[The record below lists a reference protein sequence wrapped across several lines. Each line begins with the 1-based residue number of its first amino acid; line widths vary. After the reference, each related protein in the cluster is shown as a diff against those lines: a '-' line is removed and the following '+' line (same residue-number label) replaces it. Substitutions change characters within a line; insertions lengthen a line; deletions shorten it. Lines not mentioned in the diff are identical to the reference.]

1 MGKLTV
7 RGIESAKPKTAAY
20 YLADG
25 DGLRLRIATDG
36 SKSWQVKYT
45 ANGKEKTATLARRYG
60 ARTDDG
66 HLSLEDARFE
76 ASAIRAKARQG
87 IDHQAELAQ
96 RLAAER
102 KRHEADQQRLT
113 VRQLFTEWSALDLV
127 RRKDR
132 GAETKRGLEKD
143 VLPKLGD
150 RHADTVRRA
159 DIMSVLD
166 TVKARGAARLANRLL
181 AELRQMFGFALV
193 REIVAADPTA
203 GIEKKHVGGQEVERE
218 RVLSEAEIRA
228 LPAKLGNANLMKT
241 TQHAIWVMLAT
252 LARIGELT
260 QARRADIDLAAG
272 TWVIPA
278 DHSKN
283 AKEHTIYLSDVSKAH
298 LGELLDL
305 SDDEVWLFPA
315 IRKDGPVSSKSITK
329 QVYDRQG
336 AANGTPLKHRSQ
348 HIDALTLP
356 GGRWTPHDL
365 RRTGATLMGE
375 LGVHG
380 DVIEKCLNHLEQN
393 KIKRTY
399 QRAVRQQEQA
409 DAWRLLGA
417 RLELLMDNP
426 LNVVTLRQ
434 EAAVSAAA

>member
-7 RGIESAKPKTAAY
+7 RGIESAKPKKAAY
-20 YLADG
+20 HLADG

-36 SKSWQVKYT
+36 SKAWQVKYT
-45 ANGKEKTATLARRYG
+45 ANGKETTVTLARRYG

-76 ASAIRAKARQG
+76 ATAIRAKARQG
-87 IDHQAELAQ
+87 IDHRTEEAQ

-102 KRHEADQQRLT
+102 KRHEAEQQRLT
-113 VRQLFTEWSALDLV
+113 VRQLFTEWSSLDLV
-127 RRKDR
+127 RRKDQ

-150 RHADTVRRA
+150 RHADTIRRA

-166 TVKARGAARLANRLL
+166 AVKARGAARLANRLL

-193 REIVAADPTA
+193 REIVAADPTS
-203 GIEKKHVGGQEVERE
+203 GIEKKHVGGQEQERE
-218 RVLSEAEIRA
+218 RVLSEAEIRS
-228 LPAKLGNANLMKT
+228 LPAKLADANLLKT
-241 TQHAIWVMLAT
+241 TQHAVWVMLAT

-260 QARRADIDLAAG
+260 QARRADIDLVAG
-272 TWVIPA
+272 TWIIPA
-278 DHSKN
+278 SHSKN
-283 AKEHTIYLSDVSKAH
+283 AKEHTIYLSEFAKTH
-298 LGELLDL
+298 LRALLELNY
-305 SDDEVWLFPA
+305 DEVWLFPA
-315 IRKDGPVSSKSITK
+315 ARKNGSVSSKSITK
-329 QVYDRQG
+329 QIYDRQG
-336 AANGTPLKHRSQ
+336 AASGTPLKHRSL
-348 HIDALTLP
+348 HIDALVLP

-409 DAWRLLGA
+409 DAWRVLGA
-417 RLELLMDNP
+417 RLELLVDNP
-426 LNVVTLRQ
+426 SNVVPLRP
-434 EAAVSAAA
+434 EANLCAA

>member
-7 RGIESAKPKTAAY
+7 RGIESAKPKKAAY
-20 YLADG
+20 HLADG
-25 DGLRLRIATDG
+25 DGLRLRVSTDG
-36 SKSWQVKYT
+36 TKSWQVKYT
-45 ANGKEKTATLARRYG
+45 ANGKETTVTLARRYG

-76 ASAIRAKARQG
+76 ATAIRAKARQG
-87 IDHQAELAQ
+87 IDHQVELAQ

-102 KRHEADQQRLT
+102 KRHEAEQQRLT
-113 VRQLFTEWSALDLV
+113 VRQLFAEWSALDLV
-127 RRKDR
+127 RRKDD

-150 RHADTVRRA
+150 RHADSIKRA

-166 TVKARGAARLANRLL
+166 TVKARGASRLANRLL
-181 AELRQMFGFALV
+181 AELRQMFSFALV
-193 REIVAADPTA
+193 REIVAVDPTT
-203 GIEKKHVGGQEVERE
+203 GIEKKHVGGQEEERE
-218 RVLSEAEIRA
+218 RVLSEAEIRG
-228 LPAKLGNANLMKT
+228 LLVKLAKANLLKT

-260 QARRADIDLAAG
+260 RARRADIDLAAG
-272 TWVIPA
+272 TWIIPA

-283 AKEHTIYLSDVSKAH
+283 AKEHTIYLSEFAKTHMRALLE
-298 LGELLDL
+298 LGG
-305 SDDEVWLFPA
+305 DEVWLFPA
-315 IRKDGPVSSKSITK
+315 ARHDGPVCSKSITK
-329 QVYDRQG
+329 QIYDRQG
-336 AANGTPLKHRSQ
+336 AASGTPLQHRSQ
-348 HIDALTLP
+348 HIDALILP

-417 RLELLMDNP
+417 HLELLMDTP
-426 LNVVTLRQ
+426 SNVVPLRQ
-434 EAAVSAAA
+434 DAALSVAA